1 MVEQKRTDTHEL
13 LSRLRRVEGQIRGI
27 QRIVEEERDCEAIVT
42 QIMAARAAM
51 DKVSLL
57 IASHHIEQCLA
68 NPDGGANPERM
79 RRMIEFFLK
88 LSGPVPESLAEES

>member
-1 MVEQKRTDTHEL
+1 MEQKRTDTHEL

-27 QRIVEEERDCEAIVT
+27 QRMIEEERDCEAIVT

-68 NPDGGANPERM
+68 NPDGGADPARM

-88 LSGPVPESLAEES
+88 LSGPVPESAADEP